1 MTTNE
6 GRCEPG
12 PGAKPMTHHWVGPDD
27 GDVEPWL
34 WDGAWMRG
42 HQYYTAEQ
50 MRARGW
56 VYSAPCV
63 EPATVAALEAERDDW
78 KRLCTIAEP
87 EVAALRQEVQRAG
100 KACFDAQQETVFY
113 RAEVARMKK
122 AASTINEEVCQ
133 TLGAALGY
141 PWFKDDQ
148 TNFPGATETD
158 GVCVGPHVAESLA
171 AEAAAKLATV
181 AALVEALEG
190 MAGAADHENWHLDC
204 VLAKALSDARAA
216 LAAYREAGR

>member
-63 EPATVAALEAERDDW
+63 EPATVAAL
-78 KRLCTIAEP
+78 
-87 EVAALRQEVQRAG
+87 
-100 KACFDAQQETVFY
+100 
-113 RAEVARMKK
+113 
-122 AASTINEEVCQ
+122 
-133 TLGAALGY
+133 
-141 PWFKDDQ
+141 
-148 TNFPGATETD
+148 
-158 GVCVGPHVAESLA
+158 
-171 AEAAAKLATV
+171 
-181 AALVEALEG
+181 VEALEG